1 MLVQFSIQYGKKR
14 NLRIVKIPIAAFKF
28 NQRKMNPLKIL
39 IIFLFCS
46 TTFHSSFAQKIS
58 KKDLKNTEWF
68 EDNADTICEMFQIT
82 LKVGDTL
89 ELIKRLNKD
98 LQHDSKLFGKQELAI
113 LGHRS
118 YANFIFRPKSSLVY
132 YLTTE
137 DLSVHTIVGLM
148 PFWKWKLTRREEIT
162 FYQAGKFQLTLRLV
176 KRDQINFR
184 MDNNNLT
191 TEKLVFVR
199 VK

>member
-1 MLVQFSIQYGKKR
+1 M
-14 NLRIVKIPIAAFKF
+14 
-28 NQRKMNPLKIL
+28 NQLKIL
-39 IIFLFCS
+39 IIFLCCL
-46 TTFHSSFAQKIS
+46 TTFHSSFAQKFS

-68 EDNADTICEMFQIT
+68 ENNADTICEMFRIN

-89 ELIKRLNKD
+89 ALIQRLNKD
-98 LQHDSKLFGKQELAI
+98 LQDDSKLFGKQELAI

-148 PFWKWKLTRREEIT
+148 PSWKWKLTRREEIT
-162 FYQAGKFQLTLRLV
+162 FYQSGKFQMTLKLV

-184 MDNNNLT
+184 MDNNDLT
-191 TEKLVFVR
+191 AEKMVFVR
-199 VK
+199 VE

>member
-1 MLVQFSIQYGKKR
+1 
-14 NLRIVKIPIAAFKF
+14 
-28 NQRKMNPLKIL
+28 MNPLKIL
-39 IIFLFCS
+39 IIFLFCL
-46 TTFHSSFAQKIS
+46 TTFYSSFAQKIS

-68 EDNADTICEMFQIT
+68 EDNADTICEMFRIN

-118 YANFIFRPKSSLVY
+118 YANFIFRPKSSLGY
-132 YLTTE
+132 YLTSE

-148 PFWKWKLTRREEIT
+148 PSWKWKLTRREEIT
-162 FYQAGKFQLTLRLV
+162 FYQSGKFQLRLKLV
-176 KRDQINFR
+176 KRDRIGFR
-184 MDNNNLT
+184 MDNSELT
-191 TEKLVFVR
+191 AEKMVFVR
-199 VK
+199 LE